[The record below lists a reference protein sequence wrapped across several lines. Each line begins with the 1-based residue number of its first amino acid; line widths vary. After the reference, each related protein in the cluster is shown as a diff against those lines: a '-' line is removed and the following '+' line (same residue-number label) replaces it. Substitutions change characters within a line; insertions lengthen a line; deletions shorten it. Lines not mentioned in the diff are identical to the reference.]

1 MEITEIH
8 QKIYEVRGQKVML
21 DYDLAT
27 LYNVQTKVLNQTVK
41 RNIKRFPSDFMFQ
54 LKKDEYEN
62 LRSQFVTS
70 KENKHGGQRYMP
82 FVFTEQGIAMLSGIL
97 NSDIAIEVNIAIMR
111 TFIHIRKYALSHDE
125 LLNRLKQI
133 EQKYDKQFDD
143 IFEAINYLLK
153 KDSLVKQTK
162 ERGKI
167 GYREE

>member
-8 QKIYEVRGQKVML
+8 QKIYEVRGQKVMI
-21 DYDLAT
+21 DYDLAA

-54 LKKDEYEN
+54 LNKVEYEN
-62 LRSQFVTS
+62 LRSQIVTS
-70 KENKHGGQRYMP
+70 KENKHGGLRYVP

-111 TFIHIRKYALSHDE
+111 TFINIRKFALSHNE
-125 LLNRLKQI
+125 LSTRLKQI
-133 EQKYDKQFDD
+133 EQKFDKQFDD

-153 KDSLVKQTK
+153 KDSFEKQMK

-167 GYREE
+167 GYNNQ